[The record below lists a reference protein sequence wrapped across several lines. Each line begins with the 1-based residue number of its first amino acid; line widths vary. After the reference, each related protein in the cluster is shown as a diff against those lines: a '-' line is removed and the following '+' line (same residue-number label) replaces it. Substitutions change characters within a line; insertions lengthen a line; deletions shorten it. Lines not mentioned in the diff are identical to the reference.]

1 MNSIFAH
8 RFDLR
13 RKTSSRDILMIFVA
27 TPELDAETL
36 ATVVEAE
43 IEANLVPDELLI
55 VVREP
60 SFAATQAAL
69 GENSQNEA
77 TLARFRGRSS
87 ITLLGYDARGN
98 EASRVA
104 IAGPAPR
111 QTLKFDDFRRRAVTR
126 IFNSRHGF
134 VESTSTYHFE
144 NPSGRH
150 TERFIR
156 LSNILVRG
164 AEIAFIGFCTL
175 PFIPTTASIAYLD
188 TPSLYA
194 VLAAINAQRASF
206 PGAPSI
212 LADNFSSYAG
222 VGNYQFTQIEDA
234 ILLISASSSGTLAT
248 DLIRDQHF
256 APDQVTHLL
265 FLGNDK
271 SGSNIVCDL
280 SRDAVRNEEGVAT
293 FPAVEKALGCRL
305 CASGSHAIKLQG
317 DQFEFAGPQ
326 QDSLLIGKADAPA
339 TLAPLMERAAG
350 GNIFGVGLSRAIGR
364 HPRLFN
370 IDPTALLAHAPFEA
384 RLDYVLRRSIPSS
397 MRHVIAIDEAS
408 IAFAQKI
415 GEFSQN
421 QVAVIHRDQID
432 TIARETESAIV
443 IAATVI
449 ESGRSLLDASR
460 DLRSIAPHAPLQ
472 YLVGFSKST
481 GAPRRDALD
490 RTLAQTVNPFPYE
503 MTEVERI
510 ILPLS
515 SEASAWASEWT
526 LLIDPAAQ
534 ALAPV
539 SVRPTIVSRM
549 ARLRKASQALN
560 DDLFLA
566 NSPNR
571 KLRLQ
576 PGFVFWPDGI
586 PEKIHSQAD
595 VFFTIASVLQQLRAN
610 AHRATK
616 SAIKSN
622 WFQQTILAPENF
634 GRFND
639 DIIQASIL
647 RAAHPYEMN
656 FADSPSDSREI
667 GRLVRRIV
675 LAAATDRG
683 GAAAEFLIALA
694 TRRLRLCPSDV
705 AIVLEAKTEGMPMID
720 FLQAVCRAQLS
731 HASSTGTSSGTA

>member
-1 MNSIFAH
+1 MNSIFAY
-8 RFDLR
+8 RFELR
-13 RKTSSRDILMIFVA
+13 RKASTHDVLMVFVA
-27 TPELDAETL
+27 TPELDAEAL

-43 IEANLVPDELLI
+43 IETNLVPDELLI

-60 SFAATQAAL
+60 SFAATRAAL
-69 GENSQNEA
+69 EENSQNEA
-77 TLARFRGRSS
+77 TLARFRGRAS
-87 ITLLGYDARGN
+87 ITLLGYDVRGN
-98 EASRVA
+98 EGSRVP

-111 QTLKFDDFRRRAVTR
+111 QALKFDDFRRRAVTS
-126 IFNSRHGF
+126 IFNTRHGF

-164 AEIAFIGFCTL
+164 AEIAFIGFCAL

-194 VLAAINAQRASF
+194 VVAAINAQRASF
-206 PGAPSI
+206 SDAPSI

-222 VGNYQFTQIEDA
+222 VGSYQFTQIEDA
-234 ILLISASSSGTLAT
+234 VVLISASSSGTLAT

-256 APDQVTHLL
+256 SPAQITHLL
-265 FLGNDK
+265 FLGSDK

-326 QDSLLIGKADAPA
+326 QDSLLIGKADAPPA
-339 TLAPLMERAAG
+339 LPKLMERTAG
-350 GNIFGVGLSRAIGR
+350 ANIFGVGLSRATGR

-370 IDPTALLAHAPFEA
+370 IDPVALLAHQPFEA

-397 MRHVIAIDEAS
+397 MRHVIAIDEDS
-408 IAFAQKI
+408 VPFAEKI
-415 GEFSQN
+415 GDFSGN
-421 QVAVIHRDQID
+421 QVTVVRRDQID
-432 TIARETESAIV
+432 TIARETDSAIV
-443 IAATVI
+443 IAAVVI
-449 ESGRSLLDASR
+449 ESGRSLLDVSR

-490 RTLAQTVNPFPYE
+490 RTLTQTVNPFPYE
-503 MTEVERI
+503 VTEVEKMV
-510 ILPLS
+510 LPLS
-515 SEASAWASEWT
+515 SEASAWASELK
-526 LLIDPAAQ
+526 LLIDPAVQ
-534 ALAPV
+534 ALAPAT
-539 SVRPTIVSRM
+539 VRPTIIARV
-549 ARLRKASQALN
+549 ARLRKASQAMY

-566 NSPNR
+566 NSPDR

-576 PGFVFWPDGI
+576 PGFVFWPEGT

-595 VFFTIASVLQQLRAN
+595 VFFTVASVLQQLRAN
-610 AHRATK
+610 AHRLAK
-616 SAIKSN
+616 SAIRSN

-647 RAAHPYEMN
+647 RAAYPFEMN
-656 FADSPSDSREI
+656 FADAPADSRETA
-667 GRLVRRIV
+667 RLVRRII
-675 LAAATDRG
+675 LAASTDRG
-683 GAAAEFLIALA
+683 GAAAEFLVALA
-694 TRRLRLCPSDV
+694 TRRLRLCPTDLK
-705 AIVLEAKTEGMPMID
+705 IVLEAKGDASPMIA
-720 FLQAVCRAQLS
+720 FLQDVCRANLPHS
-731 HASSTGTSSGTA
+731 EPIATGV